1 MMLWAGHCRR
11 HGKINGM
18 KTTIDRAGRLIV
30 PKPIR
35 ERLRLIDGGPVD
47 VEEHDGTIEVRPV
60 PAEVAIIQTPQGP
73 VASPISPLPPLTPPT
88 PSARHPPDPTRR

>member
-1 MMLWAGHCRR
+1 MLWAGHCRR

-60 PAEVAIIQTPQGP
+60 PVEVAIVQTPQGP
-73 VASPISPLPPLTPPT
+73 VASPTRPLPPLTDAMVRDT
-88 PSARHPPDPTRR
+88 LERTRG

>member
-1 MMLWAGHCRR
+1 MMRWAGHGRR

-60 PAEVAIIQTPQGP
+60 PAGGAITQTPQGP
-73 VASPISPLPPLTPPT
+73 AGPPTSPLPPPADTFV
-88 PSARHPPDPTRR
+88 RDPLERPRR